1 MKFVFHLITKY
12 PISCLLIA
20 VIWYLSLCDI
30 PETKLSNIRYIDK
43 WTHTA
48 MYFGTCMIIWVEYL
62 RRHSTVSWHKILLLA
77 WLAPLLMSGLL
88 EILQANCTNGLRN
101 GEWLDFIANSIIP
114 RKSGRSN
121 VSSSLPNST
130 SAITTPSLLP

>member
-30 PETKLSNIRYIDK
+30 PETRLSNIRYIDK

-88 EILQANCTNGLRN
+88 EILQANCANGLRN
-101 GEWLDFIANSIIP
+101 EEWLDFIANSI
-114 RKSGRSN
+114 GCT
-121 VSSSLPNST
+121 LAL
-130 SAITTPSLLP
+130 AIGTLWVKCRGKG

>member
-48 MYFGTCMIIWVEYL
+48 MYFGTCMII
-62 RRHSTVSWHKILLLA
+62 
-77 WLAPLLMSGLL
+77 
-88 EILQANCTNGLRN
+88 
-101 GEWLDFIANSIIP
+101 
-114 RKSGRSN
+114 
-121 VSSSLPNST
+121 
-130 SAITTPSLLP
+130 

>member
-43 WTHTA
+43 WTHT
-48 MYFGTCMIIWVEYL
+48 
-62 RRHSTVSWHKILLLA
+62 VSWHKILLLA

-101 GEWLDFIANSIIP
+101 GEWLDFIANSI
-114 RKSGRSN
+114 GCT
-121 VSSSLPNST
+121 LAL
-130 SAITTPSLLP
+130 AIGTLWVKCRGKG